1 MDDVVNPNVKSAL
14 SQSPKP
20 NVKSMSGNQH
30 SANQSL
36 HSKETTDCFHVIP
49 NQPRINVRVTDEE
62 LKAFSLKAGSHVID
76 DQRLV
81 QTPDAAK

>member
-1 MDDVVNPNVKSAL
+1 M
-14 SQSPKP
+14 
-20 NVKSMSGNQH
+20 
-30 SANQSL
+30 
-36 HSKETTDCFHVIP
+36 IP

-81 QTPDAAK
+81 QTPDAAKQKSRNLSGVTKDSKKSGEFNKSKFQRTVV